1 MRQIGFFIFLLILA
15 SCNQAEEKPSKLV
28 YTDIKAFFESEAK
41 RLTKNK
47 TLVNKTIQQNR
58 TSESKSEISINW
70 QDEFILFIAS
80 DINKPAWKDS
90 YKIIDDP
97 LKTSYHSIDSG
108 LRTKEI
114 QINKDVNGKP
124 TRFYIKNINKNNLY
138 ESTEILIY
146 IPDSAYSIEKSQ
158 SVLLLGK
165 NNLLI
170 KAEIIK

>member
-1 MRQIGFFIFLLILA
+1 MRQIGLYIFLLIFT
-15 SCNQAEEKPSKLV
+15 SCNQVEEKPSKLA
-28 YTDIKAFFESEAK
+28 YIDIKGFFESEAI

-47 TLVNKTIQQNR
+47 TLVNKKILQDK

-70 QDEFILFIAS
+70 QDELILFIAS

-90 YKIIDDP
+90 YKIINDP

-124 TRFYIKNINKNNLY
+124 TRFYIKNITKNKLY

-146 IPDSAYSIEKSQ
+146 IPDSTYSIEKNQ
-158 SVLLLGK
+158 SVFLLGK
-165 NNLLI
+165 NNILI
-170 KAEIIK
+170 KAELIK